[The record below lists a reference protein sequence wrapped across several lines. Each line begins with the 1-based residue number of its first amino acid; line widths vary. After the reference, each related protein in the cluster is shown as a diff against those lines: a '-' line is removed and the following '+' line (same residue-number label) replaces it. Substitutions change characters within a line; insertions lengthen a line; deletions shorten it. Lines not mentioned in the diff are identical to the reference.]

1 MKPVVASDSSH
12 TLEEL
17 LSQPSAESWRLI
29 VEMGKRVLKDKYVS
43 TGAPFTFMDR
53 LKEGVKR
60 WPPEIE
66 RLCPTSWPAD
76 FRAAVEHQ
84 VRETDT
90 YGHYLAK
97 ICGHPDLRLSD
108 GSQAVWLE
116 RRYTGGIVEVSTV
129 KSALRLLAAA
139 LAAPSIA
146 VVYARIKD
154 AVRLL
159 AGGTRNV
166 GKVGCADMTG
176 GVVAERKCASCEGV
190 GTVQYIKEVDLSGA
204 YPKVTKL
211 EGQVCVNCEGKPR
224 SLHEYRLEVEVKV
237 GDEPQ
242 RPEQVARMESVRRR
256 GGCYVLA
263 NSVESAVAQIQAFI
277 ASH

>member
-17 LSQPSAESWRLI
+17 LSQPSAESWRAI
-29 VEMGKRVLKDKYVS
+29 VEMGKQQLKNGADKEAKYNFARDVI
-43 TGAPFTFMDR
+43 AA
-53 LKEGVKR
+53 VKR
-60 WPPEIE
+60 WPPEVE
-66 RLCPTSWPAD
+66 RLCPASWPAD
-76 FRAAVEHQ
+76 FRAAVEHR

-97 ICGHPDLRLSD
+97 ICGHPDLKLSD

-129 KSALRLLAAA
+129 KSALRLLAASQTA
-139 LAAPSIA
+139 SSVKTANDR
-146 VVYARIKD
+146 VKD

-159 AGGTRNV
+159 AGSTRNV
-166 GKVGCADMTG
+166 GKVGCADLTG
-176 GVVAERKCASCEGV
+176 GLILQLRCRECANCKQGHGV
-190 GTVQYIKEVDLSGA
+190 KDCIMVRQDPRGSRRCIEV
-204 YPKVTKL
+204 
-211 EGQVCVNCEGKPR
+211 
-224 SLHEYRLEVEVKV
+224 RLEVEVKV
-237 GDEPQ
+237 GNEPQ

-263 NSVESAVAQIQAFI
+263 NSVESAITQIQAFI
-277 ASH
+277 SAH

>member
-1 MKPVVASDSSH
+1 MRPVDASDSSH

-17 LSQPSAESWRLI
+17 LSQPSAESWREIIEIGRRASRSPRTADMPL
-29 VEMGKRVLKDKYVS
+29 
-43 TGAPFTFMDR
+43 FM
-53 LKEGVKR
+53 LALEKAVKH

-66 RLCPTSWPAD
+66 RLCPASWPAD
-76 FRAAVEHQ
+76 FRAAVEHR

-139 LAAPSIA
+139 QTASSVKTANDR
-146 VVYARIKD
+146 VKD

-166 GKVGCADMTG
+166 GKVGCADLTG
-176 GVVAERKCASCEGV
+176 GVVVEREQSEYGSCPI
-190 GTVQYIKEVDLSGA
+190 TVRRE
-204 YPKVTKL
+204 
-211 EGQVCVNCEGKPR
+211 
-224 SLHEYRLEVEVKV
+224 HRLEVEVKV
-237 GDEPQ
+237 GEEPQ

-256 GGCYVLA
+256 GGCYVLC

-277 ASH
+277 SSH

>member
-1 MKPVVASDSSH
+1 MRPVDASDSSH

-17 LSQPSAESWRLI
+17 LSQPSAESWREIIEIGRRASRSPRTADMPL
-29 VEMGKRVLKDKYVS
+29 
-43 TGAPFTFMDR
+43 FM
-53 LKEGVKR
+53 LALEKAVKH

-66 RLCPTSWPAD
+66 RLCPASWPAD
-76 FRAAVEHQ
+76 FRAAVEHR

-139 LAAPSIA
+139 QTASSVKTANDR
-146 VVYARIKD
+146 VKD

-166 GKVGCADMTG
+166 GKVGCADLTG
-176 GVVAERKCASCEGV
+176 GVVVEREQSEYGSCPI
-190 GTVQYIKEVDLSGA
+190 TVRRE
-204 YPKVTKL
+204 
-211 EGQVCVNCEGKPR
+211 
-224 SLHEYRLEVEVKV
+224 HRLEVEVKV

-242 RPEQVARMESVRRR
+242 RPEQEARMESVRRR
-256 GGCYVLA
+256 GGCYVLC

-277 ASH
+277 SSH

>member
-1 MKPVVASDSSH
+1 MRPVDASDSSH

-17 LSQPSAESWRLI
+17 ISQPSAESWRLI
-29 VEMGKRVLKDKYVS
+29 VEMGKPSFRVGGAEWRMYEDILKLGLRK
-43 TGAPFTFMDR
+43 
-53 LKEGVKR
+53 
-60 WPPEIE
+60 WPPEVE
-66 RLCPTSWPAD
+66 RLCPASWPAV
-76 FRAAVEHQ
+76 FRAAVEHR

-97 ICGHPDLRLSD
+97 ICGHPDLKLSD

-139 LAAPSIA
+139 QTASSVKTANDR
-146 VVYARIKD
+146 VKD

-159 AGGTRNV
+159 SGGTRNV
-166 GKVGCADMTG
+166 GKVGCADLTG
-176 GVVAERKCASCEGV
+176 GVVV
-190 GTVQYIKEVDLSGA
+190 EV
-204 YPKVTKL
+204 PIL
-211 EGQVCVNCEGKPR
+211 EINGSIAAR
-224 SLHEYRLEVEVKV
+224 THHEYRLEVEVKV

-263 NSVESAVAQIQAFI
+263 NSVESAVEQIRAFI
-277 ASH
+277 SSH

>member
-17 LSQPSAESWRLI
+17 LSQPSAESWRAI
-29 VEMGKRVLKDKYVS
+29 VEMAKSSLRMGGAEWRMFEDVLKIGLRK
-43 TGAPFTFMDR
+43 
-53 LKEGVKR
+53 

-66 RLCPTSWPAD
+66 RLCPASWPAD
-76 FRAAVEHQ
+76 FRAAVEHR

-129 KSALRLLAAA
+129 KSALHLLAAA

-166 GKVGCADMTG
+166 GKVGCADLTG
-176 GVVAERKCASCEGV
+176 GLTLQLRCRECANCKQGYVAKDCILVRQDPHGSSRCV
-190 GTVQYIKEVDLSGA
+190 EV
-204 YPKVTKL
+204 
-211 EGQVCVNCEGKPR
+211 
-224 SLHEYRLEVEVKV
+224 RLEVEVKV

-242 RPEQVARMESVRRR
+242 RPEQVIRMESVRRR

-263 NSVESAVAQIQAFI
+263 NSVESAVEQILAFI
-277 ASH
+277 SSH

>member
-1 MKPVVASDSSH
+1 MRPVDVRDSSH

-17 LSQPSAESWRLI
+17 LSQPSVESWRAI
-29 VEMGKRVLKDKYVS
+29 IEMGKVARRQAEPFDWEAFADKVHTS
-43 TGAPFTFMDR
+43 
-53 LKEGVKR
+53 VKR

-66 RLCPTSWPAD
+66 RLCPVSWPAD
-76 FRAAVEHQ
+76 FRAVVEHR

-97 ICGHPDLRLSD
+97 ICGHPDLKLSD

-116 RRYTGGIVEVSTV
+116 RRFTGGIVELSTV

-139 LAAPSIA
+139 LAAPSVQ

-159 AGGTRNV
+159 ASGTRNV
-166 GKVGCADMTG
+166 GKVGCADLTG
-176 GVVAERKCASCEGV
+176 GLTIPTWLPDPHPVPIRQLKNV
-190 GTVQYIKEVDLSGA
+190 
-204 YPKVTKL
+204 
-211 EGQVCVNCEGKPR
+211 
-224 SLHEYRLEVEVKV
+224 EYRLEVEVKV
-237 GDEPQ
+237 GDESQ

-263 NSVESAVAQIQAFI
+263 NSVESAVAQILAFI

>member
-1 MKPVVASDSSH
+1 MKALDTSDSSH
-12 TLEEL
+12 SLEEL
-17 LSQPSAESWRLI
+17 LSQPSAESWRAI
-29 VEMGKRVLKDKYVS
+29 VEMGRYISKSNKYRIDTLNS
-43 TGAPFTFMDR
+43 TYVEPPWQVFMA
-53 LKEGVKR
+53 KVQEHVKR

-66 RLCPTSWPAD
+66 RLCPASWPAD
-76 FRAAVEHQ
+76 FRTAVEHR

-139 LAAPSIA
+139 QSASSVKTANDR
-146 VVYARIKD
+146 VKD

-159 AGGTRNV
+159 ASGTRNV
-166 GKVGCADMTG
+166 GKVGCADLTG
-176 GVVAERKCASCEGV
+176 GVVVEEGEHRAACTASHIPLALASCCGNLL
-190 GTVQYIKEVDLSGA
+190 K
-204 YPKVTKL
+204 
-211 EGQVCVNCEGKPR
+211 R
-224 SLHEYRLEVEVKV
+224 REYRLEVEVKV

-256 GGCYVLA
+256 GGCYVLC

-277 ASH
+277 SSH

>member
-1 MKPVVASDSSH
+1 MRPVDASDSSH

-17 LSQPSAESWRLI
+17 LSQPSAESWREIIEIGRRASRSPRTADMPL
-29 VEMGKRVLKDKYVS
+29 
-43 TGAPFTFMDR
+43 FM
-53 LKEGVKR
+53 LALEKAVTR
-60 WPPEIE
+60 WPPEVE
-66 RLCPTSWPAD
+66 RLCPASWPAD
-76 FRAAVEHQ
+76 FRAAVEHR

-139 LAAPSIA
+139 QSASSVKTANDR
-146 VVYARIKD
+146 VKD

-166 GKVGCADMTG
+166 GKVGCADLTG
-176 GVVAERKCASCEGV
+176 GVVVPTMIAFPLPTRGAKCVAV
-190 GTVQYIKEVDLSGA
+190 
-204 YPKVTKL
+204 
-211 EGQVCVNCEGKPR
+211 
-224 SLHEYRLEVEVKV
+224 EYRLEVEVKV

-256 GGCYVLA
+256 GGCYVLC
-263 NSVESAVAQIQAFI
+263 NSVESAVAQILAFI
-277 ASH
+277 SSH

>member
-1 MKPVVASDSSH
+1 MKAVVASDSSH

-17 LSQPSAESWRLI
+17 LSQPSAESWRAI
-29 VEMGKRVLKDKYVS
+29 VEMGKEVYEHPRAVGL
-43 TGAPFTFMDR
+43 APWR
-53 LKEGVKR
+53 EWQEYKEAVKKAVKR
-60 WPPEIE
+60 WPPEVE
-66 RLCPTSWPAD
+66 RLCPASWPAG
-76 FRAAVEHQ
+76 FRAAVEHR

-139 LAAPSIA
+139 LTASSVQA
-146 VVYARIKD
+146 VYARIKE
-154 AVRLL
+154 AMNLL
-159 AGGTRNV
+159 ASGTRNV
-166 GKVGCADMTG
+166 GKVGCADLTG
-176 GVVAERKCASCEGV
+176 GLTIAMTIPFPPPTR
-190 GTVQYIKEVDLSGA
+190 GTQIVHV
-204 YPKVTKL
+204 
-211 EGQVCVNCEGKPR
+211 
-224 SLHEYRLEVEVKV
+224 EYRLEVEVKV

-256 GGCYVLA
+256 GGCYVLC
-263 NSVESAVAQIQAFI
+263 NSVESAVAQIRDFI
-277 ASH
+277 SAH

>member
-1 MKPVVASDSSH
+1 MRPVDASDSSH

-17 LSQPSAESWRLI
+17 LSQPSAESWRAI
-29 VEMGKRVLKDKYVS
+29 VEMGKKILRSFAGAATPHALHSDKE
-43 TGAPFTFMDR
+43 R
-53 LKEGVKR
+53 KEIFIKGVQVGLKR

-66 RLCPTSWPAD
+66 RLCPASWPAD
-76 FRAAVEHQ
+76 FRAAVEHR

-97 ICGHPDLRLSD
+97 ICGHSDLKLSD

-129 KSALRLLAAA
+129 KSALRLLAASQTA
-139 LAAPSIA
+139 SSVKTANDR
-146 VVYARIKD
+146 VKD

-166 GKVGCADMTG
+166 GKVGCADLTG
-176 GVVAERKCASCEGV
+176 GLILQLRCRECANCKQGHDV
-190 GTVQYIKEVDLSGA
+190 KDCILVQQDPRGPRRCIEV
-204 YPKVTKL
+204 
-211 EGQVCVNCEGKPR
+211 
-224 SLHEYRLEVEVKV
+224 RLEVEVKV

-256 GGCYVLA
+256 GGCYVLC

-277 ASH
+277 SSH

>member
-1 MKPVVASDSSH
+1 MRPVDASDSSH

-17 LSQPSAESWRLI
+17 LSQPSAESWRAI
-29 VEMGKRVLKDKYVS
+29 VEMGKEAWRVRNKM
-43 TGAPFTFMDR
+43 GAQAPEVVAKARHYFDT
-53 LKEGVKR
+53 LTAEALKR

-66 RLCPTSWPAD
+66 RLCPASWPAD
-76 FRAAVEHQ
+76 FRAAVEHR

-139 LAAPSIA
+139 QTASSVKTANDR
-146 VVYARIKD
+146 VKD

-166 GKVGCADMTG
+166 GKVGCADLTG
-176 GVVAERKCASCEGV
+176 GVVVERSFLLV
-190 GTVQYIKEVDLSGA
+190 GTQR
-204 YPKVTKL
+204 
-211 EGQVCVNCEGKPR
+211 N
-224 SLHEYRLEVEVKV
+224 EYRLEVEVKV

-256 GGCYVLA
+256 GGCYILA

-277 ASH
+277 SSH

>member
-1 MKPVVASDSSH
+1 MKPVDASDSSH

-17 LSQPSAESWRLI
+17 LSQTSAESWRAI
-29 VEMGKRVLKDKYVS
+29 VEIGKRVLKDKYVS
-43 TGAPFTFMDR
+43 MGAPFTFMER
-53 LKEGVKR
+53 LAESVKH

-66 RLCPTSWPAD
+66 RLCPASWPAD
-76 FRAAVEHQ
+76 FRAIVEHR

-116 RRYTGGIVEVSTV
+116 RRFTGGIVELSTV

-139 LAAPSIA
+139 QSASSVKTANDR
-146 VVYARIKD
+146 VKD

-166 GKVGCADMTG
+166 GKVGCADLTG
-176 GVVAERKCASCEGV
+176 GVVVEHDCKPV
-190 GTVQYIKEVDLSGA
+190 GDTIGHPYGD
-204 YPKVTKL
+204 TKKL
-211 EGQVCVNCEGKPR
+211 FKY
-224 SLHEYRLEVEVKV
+224 EYRLEVEVKV

-263 NSVESAVAQIQAFI
+263 NSVESAVAQILAFI
-277 ASH
+277 SAH

>member
-1 MKPVVASDSSH
+1 MKPVDASDSSH

-17 LSQPSAESWRLI
+17 LSQPSAESWRAI
-29 VEMGKRVLKDKYVS
+29 VEMGKLARKHEE
-43 TGAPFTFMDR
+43 PFDWEVFAEKVHTS
-53 LKEGVKR
+53 VKR
-60 WPPEIE
+60 WPPEVE
-66 RLCPTSWPAD
+66 RLCPASWPAD
-76 FRAAVEHQ
+76 FRAAVEHR

-97 ICGHPDLRLSD
+97 ICGHPDLKLSD

-116 RRYTGGIVEVSTV
+116 RRFTGGIVELSTV

-139 LAAPSIA
+139 QSASSVKTANDR
-146 VVYARIKD
+146 VKD

-166 GKVGCADMTG
+166 GKVGCADLTG
-176 GVVAERKCASCEGV
+176 GL
-190 GTVQYIKEVDLSGA
+190 TVPTWIPDPHPAPSRRLKNV
-204 YPKVTKL
+204 
-211 EGQVCVNCEGKPR
+211 
-224 SLHEYRLEVEVKV
+224 EYRLEVEVKV

-263 NSVESAVAQIQAFI
+263 NSVESAVAQILAFI
-277 ASH
+277 SAH

>member
-1 MKPVVASDSSH
+1 
-12 TLEEL
+12 LEEL
-17 LSQPSAESWRLI
+17 LSQPSAESWHLI
-29 VEMGKRVLKDKYVS
+29 VEMGKRVLKTAATEEAKLAFARAV
-43 TGAPFTFMDR
+43 AAV
-53 LKEGVKR
+53 ER

-66 RLCPTSWPAD
+66 RLCPASWPAD
-76 FRAAVEHQ
+76 FRAAVEHR

-90 YGHYLAK
+90 YEHYIAK

-139 LAAPSIA
+139 QSASSVKTANDR
-146 VVYARIKD
+146 VRD
-154 AVRLL
+154 AVRML

-166 GKVGCADMTG
+166 GKVGCADLTG
-176 GVVAERKCASCEGV
+176 GVVVEGRYVRFPHTASVKELGCGSWTLQDA
-190 GTVQYIKEVDLSGA
+190 GAIKRNE
-204 YPKVTKL
+204 
-211 EGQVCVNCEGKPR
+211 
-224 SLHEYRLEVEVKV
+224 HRLEVEVKV

-256 GGCYVLA
+256 GGCYVLC
-263 NSVESAVAQIQAFI
+263 NSVESAVAQIKAFI
-277 ASH
+277 SSH

>member
-1 MKPVVASDSSH
+1 MRPVDASDSSH

-17 LSQPSAESWRLI
+17 LSQPNSESWRAI
-29 VEMGKRVLKDKYVS
+29 IEMGKPIFRSFVGAASVHALQADADRKSAFKDQVS
-43 TGAPFTFMDR
+43 IA
-53 LKEGVKR
+53 VKH

-66 RLCPTSWPAD
+66 RLCPASWPAD
-76 FRAAVEHQ
+76 FRSAIEHR

-90 YGHYLAK
+90 YGHYLAR
-97 ICGHPDLRLSD
+97 ICGHPDLKLSD

-139 LAAPSIA
+139 LAAPSVQ
-146 VVYARIKD
+146 VVYTRIKD

-166 GKVGCADMTG
+166 GKVGCADLTG
-176 GVVAERKCASCEGV
+176 GLTIPTWIPDPHPAPSRQLKNV
-190 GTVQYIKEVDLSGA
+190 
-204 YPKVTKL
+204 
-211 EGQVCVNCEGKPR
+211 
-224 SLHEYRLEVEVKV
+224 EYRLEVEVKV

-263 NSVESAVAQIQAFI
+263 TSVESAVAQILAFS

>member
-1 MKPVVASDSSH
+1 MRPVDASDSSH

-17 LSQPSAESWRLI
+17 LSQPSAESWRTI
-29 VEMGKRVLKDKYVS
+29 VEHIKLYRFAIQHKRPDAITEWPSFQDKLLK
-43 TGAPFTFMDR
+43 A
-53 LKEGVKR
+53 LKR

-66 RLCPTSWPAD
+66 RLCPASWPAD
-76 FRAAVEHQ
+76 FRAAVEHR

-129 KSALRLLAAA
+129 KSALNLLSAAQ
-139 LAAPSIA
+139 AASSVQA
-146 VVYARIKD
+146 VYARIKE
-154 AVRLL
+154 AKNLL

-166 GKVGCADMTG
+166 GKVGCADLTG
-176 GVVAERKCASCEGV
+176 GVTIQIRCRHCA
-190 GTVQYIKEVDLSGA
+190 
-204 YPKVTKL
+204 
-211 EGQVCVNCEGKPR
+211 NCMQGYEAKDCILVRQNPHG
-224 SLHEYRLEVEVKV
+224 SLRCIEIRLEVEVKV

-277 ASH
+277 SSH

>member
-1 MKPVVASDSSH
+1 MRPVDASDSSH

-17 LSQPSAESWRLI
+17 LSQPSAESWREIIEIGRRASRSPRTADMPL
-29 VEMGKRVLKDKYVS
+29 
-43 TGAPFTFMDR
+43 FM
-53 LKEGVKR
+53 LALEKAVKH

-66 RLCPTSWPAD
+66 RLCPASWPAD
-76 FRAAVEHQ
+76 FRAAVEHR

-129 KSALRLLAAA
+129 KSALSLLAAA
-139 LAAPSIA
+139 QAASSVKTA
-146 VVYARIKD
+146 NDRVKD

-166 GKVGCADMTG
+166 GKVGCADLTG
-176 GVVAERKCASCEGV
+176 GVVVEGRFIRFPHTASV
-190 GTVQYIKEVDLSGA
+190 KELGSGNWTLQDA
-204 YPKVTKL
+204 GAVRR
-211 EGQVCVNCEGKPR
+211 N
-224 SLHEYRLEVEVKV
+224 EYRLEVEVKV

-256 GGCYVLA
+256 GGCYVLC

-277 ASH
+277 SAH

>member
-1 MKPVVASDSSH
+1 MRPVDASDSSH

-17 LSQPSAESWRLI
+17 LSQPSAESWREIIEIGRRASRSPRTADMPL
-29 VEMGKRVLKDKYVS
+29 
-43 TGAPFTFMDR
+43 FM
-53 LKEGVKR
+53 LALEKAVKH

-66 RLCPTSWPAD
+66 RLCPASWPAD
-76 FRAAVEHQ
+76 FRAAVEHR

-139 LAAPSIA
+139 QTASSVKTANDR
-146 VVYARIKD
+146 VKD

-166 GKVGCADMTG
+166 GKVGCADLTG
-176 GVVAERKCASCEGV
+176 GVVVE
-190 GTVQYIKEVDLSGA
+190 TVCKNCKGLSGFA
-204 YPKVTKL
+204 CSSTEHHWVIK
-211 EGQVCVNCEGKPR
+211 R
-224 SLHEYRLEVEVKV
+224 EYRLEVEVKV
-237 GDEPQ
+237 GEEPQ

-256 GGCYVLA
+256 GGCYVLC

-277 ASH
+277 SSH

>member
-1 MKPVVASDSSH
+1 MKAVDASDSSH

-17 LSQPSAESWRLI
+17 LSQPSAESWRAI
-29 VEMGKRVLKDKYVS
+29 VEMGKEAWRVRNKM
-43 TGAPFTFMDR
+43 GAQSPEVIAKARHYFDT
-53 LKEGVKR
+53 LTPEALKR

-66 RLCPTSWPAD
+66 RLCPASWPAD
-76 FRAAVEHQ
+76 FRAAVEHR

-139 LAAPSIA
+139 QTASSVKTANDR
-146 VVYARIKD
+146 VKD

-166 GKVGCADMTG
+166 GKVGCADLTG
-176 GVVAERKCASCEGV
+176 GVVIVRETWEGPVHQERWVVK
-190 GTVQYIKEVDLSGA
+190 TM
-204 YPKVTKL
+204 
-211 EGQVCVNCEGKPR
+211 
-224 SLHEYRLEVEVKV
+224 HEYRLEVEVKV

-277 ASH
+277 SSH

>member
-1 MKPVVASDSSH
+1 MKAVVASDSAH

-17 LSQPSAESWRLI
+17 LSQPSAESWRAI
-29 VEMGKRVLKDKYVS
+29 VEMGKRFSS
-43 TGAPFTFMDR
+43 TAKSTNEWFDFEDR
-53 LKEGVKR
+53 IKKGVKR

-66 RLCPTSWPAD
+66 RLCPASWPAD
-76 FRAAVEHQ
+76 FRAAVEHR

-97 ICGHPDLRLSD
+97 LCGHPDLRLSD

-139 LAAPSIA
+139 QSASSVKTANDR
-146 VVYARIKD
+146 VKD

-159 AGGTRNV
+159 ASGTRNV
-166 GKVGCADMTG
+166 GKVGCADLTG
-176 GVVAERKCASCEGV
+176 GVVIEQKIYLGI
-190 GTVQYIKEVDLSGA
+190 VQDCPPTII
-204 YPKVTKL
+204 
-211 EGQVCVNCEGKPR
+211 R
-224 SLHEYRLEVEVKV
+224 REYRLEVEVKV

-256 GGCYVLA
+256 GGCYVLC
-263 NSVESAVAQIQAFI
+263 NSVESAASQIREFI
-277 ASH
+277 LSR

>member
-1 MKPVVASDSSH
+1 MKPVDASDSSH

-29 VEMGKRVLKDKYVS
+29 VEMGKRVLKEKYVS
-43 TGAPFTFMDR
+43 TGAPFTFMDK
-53 LKEGVKR
+53 LKEGLKR

-66 RLCPTSWPAD
+66 RLCPASWPAD
-76 FRAAVEHQ
+76 FRTAVEHK

-97 ICGHPDLRLSD
+97 ICGHPDLKLSD

-116 RRYTGGIVEVSTV
+116 RRFTGGVVELSTV

-139 LAAPSIA
+139 QSASSVKTANDR
-146 VVYARIKD
+146 VKD

-166 GKVGCADMTG
+166 GKVGCADLTG
-176 GVVAERKCASCEGV
+176 GVVVEQKTYLGV
-190 GTVQYIKEVDLSGA
+190 VQDCPATVIRA
-204 YPKVTKL
+204 
-211 EGQVCVNCEGKPR
+211 
-224 SLHEYRLEVEVKV
+224 EYRLEVEVKV

-263 NSVESAVAQIQAFI
+263 NSVESAIAQIRAFI
-277 ASH
+277 SAH

>member
-1 MKPVVASDSSH
+1 MRPVDASDSSH

-17 LSQPSAESWRLI
+17 LSQPSIESWRAI
-29 VEMGKRVLKDKYVS
+29 VELGKTARKQDE
-43 TGAPFTFMDR
+43 PFDWEAFAEKVHTS
-53 LKEGVKR
+53 VKR

-66 RLCPTSWPAD
+66 RLCPASWPAD
-76 FRAAVEHQ
+76 FRVAVEHR

-97 ICGHPDLRLSD
+97 ICGHPDLKLSD

-139 LAAPSIA
+139 QSASSVKTANDR
-146 VVYARIKD
+146 VKD

-166 GKVGCADMTG
+166 GKVGCADLTG
-176 GVVAERKCASCEGV
+176 GVVIESEPARRCR
-190 GTVQYIKEVDLSGA
+190 VDEKGDVVLN
-204 YPKVTKL
+204 PKLV
-211 EGQVCVNCEGKPR
+211 R
-224 SLHEYRLEVEVKV
+224 HEYRLEVEVKV

-242 RPEQVARMESVRRR
+242 RPEQMARMESVRRR
-256 GGCYVLA
+256 GGCYVLC

-277 ASH
+277 SSH

>member
-1 MKPVVASDSSH
+1 MRPVDASDSSH

-17 LSQPSAESWRLI
+17 LSQPSAESWRAI
-29 VEMGKRVLKDKYVS
+29 VEMGKEARRS
-43 TGAPFTFMDR
+43 PEPFDWEAFA
-53 LKEGVKR
+53 ENVHSGVQR

-66 RLCPTSWPAD
+66 RLCPASWPTD
-76 FRAAVEHQ
+76 FRAAVEHR

-97 ICGHPDLRLSD
+97 ICGHPDLKLSD

-129 KSALRLLAAA
+129 KSVLRLLAASQTA
-139 LAAPSIA
+139 SSVKTANDR
-146 VVYARIKD
+146 VKD

-166 GKVGCADMTG
+166 GKVGCADLTG
-176 GVVAERKCASCEGV
+176 GVIVERVKRCRGCFLCQSSGCCAAKCAKDETS
-190 GTVQYIKEVDLSGA
+190 Q
-204 YPKVTKL
+204 
-211 EGQVCVNCEGKPR
+211 
-224 SLHEYRLEVEVKV
+224 HEYRLEVEVKV
-237 GDEPQ
+237 GDESQ

-263 NSVESAVAQIQAFI
+263 NSVESAVAQIRAFI
-277 ASH
+277 SSH

>member
-1 MKPVVASDSSH
+1 MPKVTNNDSSH

-17 LSQPSAESWRLI
+17 LSQPSAESWRAI
-29 VEMGKRVLKDKYVS
+29 VEMGKEAWRVRNKM
-43 TGAPFTFMDR
+43 GAQAPEVLAGARHYFETMTSEAF
-53 LKEGVKR
+53 KR

-66 RLCPTSWPAD
+66 RLCPASWPAD
-76 FRAAVEHQ
+76 FRAAVEHR

-97 ICGHPDLRLSD
+97 LCGHPDLRLSD

-129 KSALRLLAAA
+129 KSALNLLSAAQ
-139 LAAPSIA
+139 AASSVQA
-146 VVYARIKD
+146 VYARIKE
-154 AVRLL
+154 AKNLL

-166 GKVGCADMTG
+166 GKVGCADLTG
-176 GVVAERKCASCEGV
+176 GVVVERSCGLCSWCIERQEMQRCGD
-190 GTVQYIKEVDLSGA
+190 K
-204 YPKVTKL
+204 
-211 EGQVCVNCEGKPR
+211 R
-224 SLHEYRLEVEVKV
+224 RHEHRLEVEVKV

-256 GGCYVLA
+256 GGCYVLC
-263 NSVESAVAQIQAFI
+263 NSVESAVAQIKAFI

>member
-1 MKPVVASDSSH
+1 MRPVDASDSSH

-17 LSQPSAESWRLI
+17 LSQPSAESWRAI
-29 VEMGKRVLKDKYVS
+29 VELGKTARKQDE
-43 TGAPFTFMDR
+43 PFDWEAFAEKVHTS
-53 LKEGVKR
+53 VKR

-66 RLCPTSWPAD
+66 RLCPASWPAD
-76 FRAAVEHQ
+76 FRAAVEHR

-97 ICGHPDLRLSD
+97 ICGHPDLKLSD

-139 LAAPSIA
+139 QSASSVKTANDR
-146 VVYARIKD
+146 VKD

-166 GKVGCADMTG
+166 GKVGCADLTG
-176 GVVAERKCASCEGV
+176 GVVVEREQSEYGSCPI
-190 GTVQYIKEVDLSGA
+190 TVRRE
-204 YPKVTKL
+204 
-211 EGQVCVNCEGKPR
+211 
-224 SLHEYRLEVEVKV
+224 HRLEVEVKV
-237 GDEPQ
+237 GNEPQ

-277 ASH
+277 SSH

>member
-1 MKPVVASDSSH
+1 MRPVDASDSSH

-17 LSQPSAESWRLI
+17 LSQPSAESWREIIEIGRRASRSPRTADMPL
-29 VEMGKRVLKDKYVS
+29 
-43 TGAPFTFMDR
+43 FM
-53 LKEGVKR
+53 LALEKAVKH

-66 RLCPTSWPAD
+66 RLCPASWPAD
-76 FRAAVEHQ
+76 FRAAVEHR

-97 ICGHPDLRLSD
+97 ICGHPDLKLSD

-139 LAAPSIA
+139 QTASSVKTANDR
-146 VVYARIKD
+146 VKD

-166 GKVGCADMTG
+166 GKVGCADLTG
-176 GVVAERKCASCEGV
+176 GITIESVASYGV
-190 GTVQYIKEVDLSGA
+190 LAATG
-204 YPKVTKL
+204 
-211 EGQVCVNCEGKPR
+211 
-224 SLHEYRLEVEVKV
+224 
-237 GDEPQ
+237 
-242 RPEQVARMESVRRR
+242 MESPRGYKTLKKRTRRHKNLSTIKR
-256 GGCYVLA
+256 HHHFNPIYFTNCAMRLLQHP
-263 NSVESAVAQIQAFI
+263 SV
-277 ASH
+277 

>member
-17 LSQPSAESWRLI
+17 LSQPSAESWRAI
-29 VEMGKRVLKDKYVS
+29 VEMGKLARKNPGPPDPLTLPELLAS
-43 TGAPFTFMDR
+43 NSLWGLFCRTILAA
-53 LKEGVKR
+53 LKR

-66 RLCPTSWPAD
+66 RLCPASWPAD

-116 RRYTGGIVEVSTV
+116 RRFTGGIVELSTV
-129 KSALRLLAAA
+129 KSALRLLASAQTA
-139 LAAPSIA
+139 SSVKTANDR
-146 VVYARIKD
+146 VKD
-154 AVRLL
+154 VVRLL

-166 GKVGCADMTG
+166 GKVGCADLTG
-176 GVVAERKCASCEGV
+176 GLTLQLRCRECANCKQGYTAKDCILV
-190 GTVQYIKEVDLSGA
+190 RQDPHGAARCIEV
-204 YPKVTKL
+204 
-211 EGQVCVNCEGKPR
+211 
-224 SLHEYRLEVEVKV
+224 RLEVEVKV

-263 NSVESAVAQIQAFI
+263 NSVESAVSQIQAFI
-277 ASH
+277 SSH

>member
-1 MKPVVASDSSH
+1 MKPVVTSDSSH

-17 LSQPSAESWRLI
+17 LSQPSAESWRTI
-29 VEMGKRVLKDKYVS
+29 VEHGKAAYRSKDRVMWDH
-43 TGAPFTFMDR
+43 FTQK
-53 LKEGVKR
+53 LVPALKR

-66 RLCPTSWPAD
+66 RLCPASWPAD
-76 FRAAVEHQ
+76 FRAAVEHR

-97 ICGHPDLRLSD
+97 ICGHPDLKLSD

-129 KSALRLLAAA
+129 KSALNLLTAAQ
-139 LAAPSIA
+139 AASSVQA
-146 VVYARIKD
+146 VYSRIKE
-154 AVRLL
+154 AKNLL

-166 GKVGCADMTG
+166 GKVGCADLTG
-176 GVVAERKCASCEGV
+176 GVVVERFICQCGRETKRHLVENDSCKG
-190 GTVQYIKEVDLSGA
+190 GFLS
-204 YPKVTKL
+204 TD
-211 EGQVCVNCEGKPR
+211 R
-224 SLHEYRLEVEVKV
+224 HEYRLEVEVKV

-277 ASH
+277 SAH